1 MSPAE
6 TPPARDRIPPRL
18 TPVIYFLMAH
28 AALLAAFALA
38 VAHPAEVSGYFYQPR
53 MIALVHLITL
63 GWITASI
70 LGSLYV
76 IGPMALRSPMPEG
89 RADLIVALLY
99 AIGLCGMVSHF
110 WLNAYG
116 GAGWAAL
123 LVVGAALHVGFR
135 ALRSVRQAPVQP
147 AVKLHLLLALVN
159 LALAGSLGILLAF
172 DKAHPFLPA
181 IELGNV
187 MAHAHLAAIGWVGM
201 MVMGTGLRMLPMVLP
216 AAMPAGK
223 LSIPGALLTEAGIL
237 GVSGILMLGSAALGG
252 FALLV
257 AAGFAVF
264 LGQAIWMRRHLR
276 PAPAGLP
283 RPDLGVWHVLQALV
297 YLLLA
302 VALGIF
308 LAFTPESDLTYRLAP
323 VYGVAGLLGFYGQL
337 VLGIESRI
345 LPMFAAYYANRR
357 ACGAGPVIQP
367 HEMPRRGLQTAVFAL
382 WSAGLPVLAAGMSL
396 ARPGL
401 CRTGASLLLLAA
413 LALAINQARVLAHL
427 FRGKASRP
435 LSETAGGLS

>member
-6 TPPARDRIPPRL
+6 PPRPRERIPPRL
-18 TPVIYFLMAH
+18 TPVIYFFMAH
-28 AALLAAFALA
+28 AALLAAFATA
-38 VAHPAEVSGYFYQPR
+38 VARPAEASGYFYQPR

-76 IGPMALRSPMPEG
+76 IGPMALRSPMPEK
-89 RADLIVALLY
+89 RADLVVAILY
-99 AIGLCGMVSHF
+99 GIGLCGIVSHF

-123 LVVGAALHVGFR
+123 LVLGAALHVGSR
-135 ALRSVRQAPVQP
+135 ALRSVRHAPVQP
-147 AVKLHLLLALVN
+147 AVKIHLLLALIN
-159 LALAGSLGILLAF
+159 LSLAGSLGVLLAF

-201 MVMGTGLRMLPMVLP
+201 MVMGTGLRMIPMVLP
-216 AAMPAGK
+216 AAMPAGR
-223 LSIPGALLTEAGIL
+223 LSVPSALLTEAGIL
-237 GVSGILMLGSAALGG
+237 GVSTSLMLGSAAVGG

-264 LGQAIWMRRHLR
+264 LGQAAWMMRHLR
-276 PAPAGLP
+276 PGPAALP
-283 RPDLGVWHVLQALV
+283 RPDLGVWHVVQALL
-297 YLLLA
+297 YLLVA
-302 VALGIF
+302 VALGIL
-308 LAFTPESDLTYRLAP
+308 LAFAPESDLTLRLAP
-323 VYGVAGLLGFYGQL
+323 VYGIAGLLGFYGQL

-357 ACGAGPVIQP
+357 ACGEGPIIKP
-367 HEMPRRGLQTAVFAL
+367 HEMPRRGLQAAVFVL
-382 WSAGLPVLAAGMSL
+382 WSTGLPVLAAGMSL

-401 CRTGASLLLLAA
+401 VRAGAALLLLAG
-413 LALAINQARVLAHL
+413 LALAVNQTRVLAYL
-427 FRGKASRP
+427 FRGKAIRSV
-435 LSETAGGLS
+435 